1 MEYIN
6 IDSYVKCFICG
17 INCLI
22 QIVYKRFVIRN
33 VFLILCLVL
42 KIVGFGLILEEGK
55 NEVDK
60 KGGKVINIEKL
71 YVIFFKYFFFV
82 QYVFKCNCVFLELKI
97 YEVVCFGM
105 L

>member
-1 MEYIN
+1 M
-6 IDSYVKCFICG
+6 
-17 INCLI
+17 
-22 QIVYKRFVIRN
+22 
-33 VFLILCLVL
+33 ILCLVL

-82 QYVFKCNCVFLELKI
+82 
-97 YEVVCFGM
+97 
-105 L
+105 